1 MSTERG
7 NQMDIIERINEVHSN
22 LMDAHSTV
30 KKYEETIMEC
40 SMCLTWA
47 EMEIEQLREA
57 LRKIHGLGDTPD
69 DSWKAYQICCKA
81 LGEDE

>member
-1 MSTERG
+1 
-7 NQMDIIERINEVHSN
+7 MDVIERISELHDN

-57 LRKIHGLGDTPD
+57 LREIHGLGDTPD
-69 DSWKAYQICCKA
+69 DSWKAYQICCEA
-81 LGEDE
+81 LGKKE